1 MALKLIGGALI
12 VGGGG
17 LLGLYIA
24 SLFDYRLWELNQMT
38 RCLGIFE
45 GNVTRLGMELA
56 DALENSAE
64 RGEGAFADIIRNV
77 SLKIKNDEG
86 GEFLSFWEE
95 AGSRGGFSREDIDA
109 ALEFGRSLG
118 FADAEGIKT
127 AAARLRDYAET
138 ACTGLR
144 EKKAAEARMYRS
156 VCMLAGLMVWIVL
169 L

>member
-45 GNVTRLGMELA
+45 GNATRLGMELA

-64 RGEGAFADIIRNV
+64 RGEGAFAEIIYNASR
-77 SLKIKNDEG
+77 KMKNDGG

-95 AGSRGGFSREDIDA
+95 ADVRGGLSQEDVDA

-118 FADAEGIKT
+118 FADTDGIKT
-127 AAARLRDYAET
+127 AAARLRAYAEA

-144 EKKAAEARMYRS
+144 EKKAAEARLYKS